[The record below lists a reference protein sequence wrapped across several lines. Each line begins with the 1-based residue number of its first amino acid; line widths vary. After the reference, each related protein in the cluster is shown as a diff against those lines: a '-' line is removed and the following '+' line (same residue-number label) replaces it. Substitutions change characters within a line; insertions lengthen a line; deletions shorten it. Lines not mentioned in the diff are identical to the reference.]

1 MKTVGLITWHYY
13 HNFGSALQA
22 YALQTA
28 IEQLGDRC
36 KILNYRNPKFGR
48 TNSLKLSIQYLLSKF
63 KNAGIYGFRKNNYV
77 YPFVCFQKDFLHET
91 KLYYNGDDISLRDID
106 ILVCG
111 SDQIWAPNV
120 FNPVYMLDFAP
131 DSVNKVS
138 YAASIGLNEIPVEY
152 SGIYTKLLSRFD
164 SISVREETGRDLL
177 KSVCSIDAQVVVDP
191 TLLLS
196 RTEWEK
202 IEKKVDLLPDRY
214 IFCYFLNENHRYRA
228 KVQEFAML
236 HGLEIIGVS
245 SNKNDASWMNILHGI
260 GPSEFL
266 YVIRNCDYVFTDSY
280 HGTIFS
286 LIFEKAF
293 ITFKRFK
300 ETDKISQNS
309 RIYQLAAWF
318 GIDSNIFRIEEYE
331 PREKI
336 YVDYQSVEAEMKKKI
351 GESMDYLKYA
361 LK

>member
-1 MKTVGLITWHYY
+1 MKKRKVAILTWHHYN
-13 HNFGSALQA
+13 NFGSVLQA
-22 YALQTA
+22 YALQHSV
-28 IEQLGDRC
+28 IE
-36 KILNYRNPKFGR
+36 LNLKVQIIDYR
-48 TNSLKLSIQYLLSKF
+48 SLKGGKINVFKEGIKF
-63 KNAGIYGFRKNNYV
+63 ILGEFFKMERYKNPFMRFRKRYYKKSHLIQNRTDLMDTIRKFD
-77 YPFVCFQKDFLHET
+77 FV
-91 KLYYNGDDISLRDID
+91 I
-106 ILVCG
+106 CG

-120 FNPVYMLDFAP
+120 FDPVYMLDFVP
-131 DSVNKVS
+131 ERIPKIS

-202 IEKKVDLLPDRY
+202 IEKKVDLLPDSY

-266 YVIRNCDYVFTDSY
+266 YVIRNCNYVFTDSY

-293 ITFKRFK
+293 ITFERFK

-309 RIYQLAAWF
+309 RIYQLASWF
-318 GIDSNIFRIEEYE
+318 GIDSNIFRIEEFE

-336 YVDYQSVEAEMKKKI
+336 YVDYKSVEAEMKKKI
-351 GESMDYLKYA
+351 GESMDYLKHA